1 VIFSDEVIIQNNSN
15 NPDKLVFRFPYEKT
29 HRDLVNLKKH
39 VKPEISMM
47 LWAGI
52 WKEGRTSIIPMGR
65 DPNAPRRGYS
75 AVSYRQALRQGL
87 LPQYDGTRALQQDNA
102 SIHSCEA
109 TQRWLRAQGIAY
121 IDWPAH
127 SPDLN
132 PIENV
137 WRMMKARLRR
147 LFPYIAN
154 LRNNEADRAELL
166 RCIRASWDALPQDRI
181 QRLIEG
187 MERRLRAVIRARGW
201 YTKY

>member
-1 VIFSDEVIIQNNSN
+1 
-15 NPDKLVFRFPYEKT
+15 
-29 HRDLVNLKKH
+29 
-39 VKPEISMM
+39 
-47 LWAGI
+47 
-52 WKEGRTSIIPMGR
+52 MGR

-75 AVSYRQALRQGL
+75 AVSYQQALRQVL
-87 LPQYDGTRALQQDNA
+87 LSRYDGTRALQQDNA

-201 YTKY
+201 YIKY